1 MATHSSVLAWR
12 IPWTEEPGGV
22 QSLGSQRVRHDWASK
37 HPQHR
42 PQEPA
47 FIPLPHSVTGSTPPW
62 EVCVLQ
68 QGWTSVARELHQA
81 PKSRWL
87 ETLCSLH
94 FVHSGRKL
102 DPQRG
107 SSCLLHFTCCVA
119 QLYLNLYL
127 KERLVERTTAPIP
140 EVDFGSVCVCV
151 GGVILVLFSSSSIH
165 PKFFLILAIIF
176 AHFNVLPIVMT

>member
-1 MATHSSVLAWR
+1 MATHSSILAWR

-22 QSLGSQRVRHDWASK
+22 QSLGSRRVRHEQVSTHSTGPRSWPSYPCLIQSPAARHPGKCVCFSK
-37 HPQHR
+37 AGPQWLGSCIR
-42 PQEPA
+42 P
-47 FIPLPHSVTGSTPPW
+47 
-62 EVCVLQ
+62 
-68 QGWTSVARELHQA
+68 RR
-81 PKSRWL
+81 SRWP

-151 GGVILVLFSSSSIH
+151 GGGH
-165 PKFFLILAIIF
+165 TGTFFLL
-176 AHFNVLPIVMT
+176 